1 MKNYITILIAIMA
14 LVLASCSEYDDT
26 VIREYTPDAIGDN
39 SWTADIDTTIVE
51 DKDVP
56 GLPPTDPEF
65 RNSLV
70 SRLAAEYEGDLT
82 VSINDNTT
90 EPSRQKV
97 LIRANDK
104 NHINFGLKDFMLVSD
119 DDVMLVGTIV
129 LKDIALREDAN
140 GKVSFEFSQS
150 INILPGDNRIFFE
163 GEWFDLEE
171 SDWVGPM
178 LGPIPVKIVGI
189 GDAKTMNISID
200 IIMEALDQVI
210 HVDFIT
216 K

>member
-1 MKNYITILIAIMA
+1 MKHIFITIVIAVVA
-14 LVLASCSEYDDT
+14 LASSCSEYDDSA
-26 VIREYTPDAIGDN
+26 VREYTPEAIGDN

-56 GLPPTDPEF
+56 GLPPADPEF
-65 RNSLV
+65 RGAIV
-70 SRLAAEYEGDLT
+70 SRLSSEYEGDLT
-82 VSINDNTT
+82 VTINDQST
-90 EPSRQKV
+90 EPSVQNV
-97 LIRANDK
+97 LIRASDK
-104 NHINFGLKDFMLVSD
+104 THINFGLKNFMLVSD

-129 LKDIALREDAN
+129 LKDIAVREDAD
-140 GKVSFEFSQS
+140 GKVAFEFSQS

-171 SDWVGPM
+171 DDWVGPM
-178 LGPIPVKIVGI
+178 LGPIPVKIAGI

-200 IIMEALDQVI
+200 IVMEALDQVI
-210 HVDFIT
+210 HVDFIA